1 MKKTCCIVTII
12 RYDHFYLKEFIDYH
26 SMIGVR
32 KFIIYNN
39 GIRIKEEYPNCVI
52 IDFPGDVM
60 KRTAYSHFTIN
71 LLDTIEEDWILFID
85 SNEFLVP
92 KKHITIQKFID
103 EQLANHAQHTSEQL
117 ANHAQHT
124 SEQLAN
130 HAQHTSEQLAN
141 HAQHTSEQLANHA
154 LHTSELNSIGI
165 VKKIFS
171 TNGHINK
178 PDKESFLNYTL
189 SKTSSEIQTIIH
201 KDLLKK
207 NIHKKMFDDLN
218 NILNTAKIIEDTE
231 IICINHYLRS
241 WSELIHKIKH
251 YERLESHHK
260 YDFSEFKND
269 AFSKDCERD
278 MSILKL
284 LSIKNVKEHTI
295 PEDEEELVNKLL
307 NN

>member
-12 RYDHFYLKEFIDYH
+12 RYDHSYLKEFIDYH
-26 SMIGVR
+26 TMIGVS

-39 GIRIKEEYPNCVI
+39 GIRIKGEYPNCMIIDYPNCVI

-71 LLDTIEEDWILFID
+71 LLDTIEEDWVLFID

-92 KKHITIQKFID
+92 KKHITIQKII
-103 EQLANHAQHTSEQL
+103 EEYG
-117 ANHAQHT
+117 
-124 SEQLAN
+124 
-130 HAQHTSEQLAN
+130 
-141 HAQHTSEQLANHA
+141 
-154 LHTSELNSIGI
+154 ELKSIGI

-178 PDKESFLNYTL
+178 PDHESYLNYTL
-189 SKTSSEIQTIIH
+189 SKTSTEIQTIVH
-201 KDLLKK
+201 KDILKK

-218 NILNTAKIIEDTE
+218 NILNTAKIIDDTE

-251 YERLESHHK
+251 HKRLQSHHK
-260 YDFSEFKND
+260 YDFSEFTDN

-278 MSILKL
+278 MGILKL
-284 LSIKNVKEHTI
+284 LSIKNVKEYTI

-307 NN
+307 DN

>member
-1 MKKTCCIVTII
+1 MRKTCCIVTII
-12 RYDHFYLKEFIDYH
+12 RYGHSYLKEFIDYH
-26 SMIGVR
+26 TMIGVS

-39 GIRIKEEYPNCVI
+39 GIRITEEYPNCMIIDYPNCVI

-71 LLDTIEEDWILFID
+71 LLDTIEEEWVLFID

-92 KKHITIQKFID
+92 KKHITIQKFI
-103 EQLANHAQHTSEQL
+103 EEYG
-117 ANHAQHT
+117 
-124 SEQLAN
+124 
-130 HAQHTSEQLAN
+130 
-141 HAQHTSEQLANHA
+141 
-154 LHTSELNSIGI
+154 ELKSIGV

-178 PDKESFLNYTL
+178 PDNESYLNYTL
-189 SKTSSEIQTIIH
+189 SKTSSEIQTIVH
-201 KDLLKK
+201 KDVLKK

-218 NILNTAKIIEDTE
+218 NILNTAKIIDDTE

-251 YERLESHHK
+251 HERLQSHHK
-260 YDFSEFKND
+260 YDFFEFKDD

-278 MSILKL
+278 MDILKL

-295 PEDEEELVNKLL
+295 PEDEDELVNKLL

>member
-12 RYDHFYLKEFIDYH
+12 RYDHSYLKEFIDYH
-26 SMIGVR
+26 SMIGVS

-39 GIRIKEEYPNCVI
+39 GMRIKEEYPNCMIIDYPNCVI

-85 SNEFLVP
+85 SNEYLVP
-92 KKHITIQKFID
+92 KKHITIQKFIQEHLVTIQD
-103 EQLANHAQHTSEQL
+103 SQHASE
-117 ANHAQHT
+117 HK
-124 SEQLAN
+124 
-130 HAQHTSEQLAN
+130 
-141 HAQHTSEQLANHA
+141 
-154 LHTSELNSIGI
+154 ELNSIGI
-165 VKKIFS
+165 IKKIFS

-178 PDKESFLNYTL
+178 PDHESYLNYTL

-201 KDLLKK
+201 KDVLKK
-207 NIHKKMFDDLN
+207 NIHTKIFDNLN
-218 NILNTAKIIEDTE
+218 NILNTAKIIDDTD
-231 IICINHYLRS
+231 IICINYYLRS

-251 YERLESHHK
+251 HKRLNNHHK
-260 YDFSEFKND
+260 YDYSEFTDN

-278 MSILKL
+278 MDILKL

>member
-12 RYDHFYLKEFIDYH
+12 RYDHSYLKEFIDYH
-26 SMIGVR
+26 SMIGVS

-39 GIRIKEEYPNCVI
+39 GTETLLEDKYPNCVI

-92 KKHITIQKFID
+92 KKHITIQKFIE
-103 EQLANHAQHTSEQL
+103 EQLFLNEQLHASEQL
-117 ANHAQHT
+117 ANHT
-124 SEQLAN
+124 SEHEDLK
-130 HAQHTSEQLAN
+130 
-141 HAQHTSEQLANHA
+141 
-154 LHTSELNSIGI
+154 SIGI

-178 PDKESFLNYTL
+178 PDNESFLNYTL
-189 SKTSSEIQTIIH
+189 SKTSSEIHTIIH
-201 KDLLKK
+201 KDILKK
-207 NIHKKMFDDLN
+207 NIHKKIFDDLN
-218 NILNTAKIIEDTE
+218 NILNTAKIIDDTE

-251 YERLESHHK
+251 HKRLQSHHK
-260 YDFSEFKND
+260 YDFSEFTDD
-269 AFSKDCERD
+269 AFGLSKDCIFKRD
-278 MSILKL
+278 IDILKL
-284 LSIKNVKEHTI
+284 LSIKNVKEHAI
-295 PEDEEELVNKLL
+295 PEDEEQEVIKLL

>member
-12 RYDHFYLKEFIDYH
+12 RYDHSYLKEFIDYH
-26 SMIGVR
+26 SMIGVS

-39 GIRIKEEYPNCVI
+39 GIRIKQDYPNCVI

-71 LLDTIEEDWILFID
+71 LLDTIEEDWVLFMD

-92 KKHITIQKFID
+92 KKNITIQKFIE
-103 EQLANHAQHTSEQL
+103 EQLALHTLHASEQF
-117 ANHAQHT
+117 A
-124 SEQLAN
+124 SE
-130 HAQHTSEQLAN
+130 HR
-141 HAQHTSEQLANHA
+141 
-154 LHTSELNSIGI
+154 ELKSIGV

-178 PDKESFLNYTL
+178 PDHESYLNYTL
-189 SKTSSEIQTIIH
+189 SKTSSEIKTIIH
-201 KDLLKK
+201 KDVLKK
-207 NIHKKMFDDLN
+207 NIHKKMFDNLN
-218 NILNTAKIIEDTE
+218 NILNTAKIIDDVE

-251 YERLESHHK
+251 HERLQSHHK
-260 YDFSEFKND
+260 YNISEFKDD

-278 MSILKL
+278 MDILKL

>member
-1 MKKTCCIVTII
+1 MRKTCCIVTII
-12 RYDHFYLKEFIDYH
+12 RYDHSYLKEFIDYH
-26 SMIGVR
+26 TMIGVS

-39 GIRIKEEYPNCVI
+39 GIRIKEDYPNCVLIDYPNCVI

-71 LLDTIEEDWILFID
+71 LLDTIEEEWILFID

-92 KKHITIQKFID
+92 KKNITIQKFIE
-103 EQLANHAQHTSEQL
+103 EQLANHS
-117 ANHAQHT
+117 
-124 SEQLAN
+124 
-130 HAQHTSEQLAN
+130 
-141 HAQHTSEQLANHA
+141 
-154 LHTSELNSIGI
+154 LHTNEQDELKSIGI

-171 TNGHINK
+171 TNGLINK
-178 PDKESFLNYTL
+178 PDHESYLNYTL
-189 SKTSSEIQTIIH
+189 SKTSSEIQTIVH
-201 KDLLKK
+201 KDVLKK

-218 NILNTAKIIEDTE
+218 NILNTAKIIDDTE

-251 YERLESHHK
+251 HERLQSHHK
-260 YDFSEFKND
+260 YDFSEFKDD

-278 MSILKL
+278 MDILKL

>member
-12 RYDHFYLKEFIDYH
+12 RYDHSYLKEFIDYH
-26 SMIGVR
+26 SMIGIS

-39 GIRIKEEYPNCVI
+39 GIRIKEDCPNCMIIDYPNCVI

-71 LLDTIEEDWILFID
+71 LLDTIEEDWVLFID

-92 KKHITIQKFID
+92 KKHITIQKFIE
-103 EQLANHAQHTSEQL
+103 EQLANHSLHASKQL
-117 ANHAQHT
+117 ANH
-124 SEQLAN
+124 SL
-130 HAQHTSEQLAN
+130 HASKHKEHN
-141 HAQHTSEQLANHA
+141 EHN
-154 LHTSELNSIGI
+154 ELKSIGI

-178 PDKESFLNYTL
+178 PDNESFLNYTL

-201 KDLLKK
+201 KDVLKT
-207 NIHKKMFDDLN
+207 NIHKKIFDDLN
-218 NILNTAKIIEDTE
+218 NILNTAKIIDDTE

-251 YERLESHHK
+251 HERLQSHRK
-260 YDFSEFKND
+260 YDYSEFTEN

-278 MSILKL
+278 MDILKL
-284 LSIKNVKEHTI
+284 LSIKNVKEYTI
-295 PEDEEELVNKLL
+295 PEDEEEQVNKLL

>member
-1 MKKTCCIVTII
+1 
-12 RYDHFYLKEFIDYH
+12 
-26 SMIGVR
+26 
-32 KFIIYNN
+32 
-39 GIRIKEEYPNCVI
+39 VI
-52 IDFPGDVM
+52 IDFPGNVM

-71 LLDTIEEDWILFID
+71 LLHTIEEDWVMFID

-92 KKHITIQKFID
+92 KKHITIQKFIE
-103 EQLANHAQHTSEQL
+103 EQLDTDSLHASEKSEQ
-117 ANHAQHT
+117 
-124 SEQLAN
+124 SE
-130 HAQHTSEQLAN
+130 HG
-141 HAQHTSEQLANHA
+141 
-154 LHTSELNSIGI
+154 ELKSIGI

-178 PDKESFLNYTL
+178 PDHESYLNYTL
-189 SKTSSEIQTIIH
+189 SKTSSEIQTIVH
-201 KDLLKK
+201 KDVLKK

-218 NILNTAKIIEDTE
+218 NILNTAKIIDDTE

-251 YERLESHHK
+251 HERLQSHHK
-260 YDFSEFKND
+260 YDFSEFKDD

-278 MSILKL
+278 MDILKL